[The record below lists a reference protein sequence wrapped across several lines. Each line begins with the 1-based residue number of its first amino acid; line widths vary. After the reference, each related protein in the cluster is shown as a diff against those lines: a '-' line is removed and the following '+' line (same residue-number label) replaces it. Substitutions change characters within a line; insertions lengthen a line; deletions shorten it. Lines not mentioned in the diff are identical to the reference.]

1 MQSGRHGEVVCRIG
15 SLPLLPGDYTLSFGV
30 AVGVETVDLVDDVM
44 TITVTPADYYG
55 TGRVPQQGIVLLD
68 GNWTSAGD
76 A

>member
-1 MQSGRHGEVVCRIG
+1 
-15 SLPLLPGDYTLSFGV
+15 V